1 MAYIFDAADSEA
13 FVQSFMLPAPE
24 ASGEDTSDLLPVTP
38 SGKRIRAIPEE
49 WTNTFGKDFY
59 EHELSLAALESQS
72 EQDWKLRLE
81 GRLFE
86 TGRKINVTG
95 FDELRSYIKA
105 ELSGLTL
112 QEVIT

>member
-1 MAYIFDAADSEA
+1 
-13 FVQSFMLPAPE
+13 MLPAPE

-95 FDELRSYIKA
+95 FDALRSYIKA

>member
-1 MAYIFDAADSEA
+1 MN
-13 FVQSFMLPAPE
+13 
-24 ASGEDTSDLLPVTP
+24 
-38 SGKRIRAIPEE
+38 
-49 WTNTFGKDFY
+49 TNCPW
-59 EHELSLAALESQS
+59 
-72 EQDWKLRLE
+72 QDWKLRLE